1 MGFAAIILGYLL
13 GSIPFGL
20 VIGKLWAKIDVREYG
35 SGNIG
40 VSNVLRTVGPWPS
53 LIVLLLD
60 AGKGAAAVLLARY
73 VFGLDS
79 VWVLLAGVAAIAGH
93 NWPLYLQF
101 KGGKGVATT
110 AGVIISVSP
119 LVALIIMLIW
129 VISLVISRYISISS
143 MIAALALPILF
154 YVLDFSSVY
163 LGLAI
168 LVSFFTIVR
177 HVPNIQRLIAG
188 TEYKFGQKVDRN

>member
-1 MGFAAIILGYLL
+1 MAIAAMIIGYLA

-20 VIGKLWAKIDVREYG
+20 LVGKAWANVDVRDYG

-40 VSNVLRTVGPWPS
+40 VSNVYRTLGTWPS

-60 AGKGAAAVLLARY
+60 AGKGALPVVLARY
-73 VFGLDS
+73 VFELEPTF
-79 VWVLLAGVAAIAGH
+79 VLLAGVAAIAGH
-93 NWPLYLQF
+93 NWPVYLRF

-110 AGVIISVSP
+110 AGVLISLSP
-119 LVALIIMLIW
+119 LVALILFCIW
-129 VISLVISRYISISS
+129 VVTLAVSRYISVSS
-143 MIAALALPILF
+143 MIAAVALPILF
-154 YVLDFSSVY
+154 FLLGFPAPY

-168 LVSFFTIVR
+168 LVSFFTIFR

-188 TEYKFGQKVDRN
+188 TEYKFGQKGDKK